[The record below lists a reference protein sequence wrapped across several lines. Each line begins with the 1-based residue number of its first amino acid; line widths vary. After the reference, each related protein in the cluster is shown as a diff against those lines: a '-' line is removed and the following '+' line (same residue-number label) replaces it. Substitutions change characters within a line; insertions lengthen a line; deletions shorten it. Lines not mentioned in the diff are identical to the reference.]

1 MSSFFSRVIQ
11 ELVLDEGGLELV
23 LDEGGEGGEDVEPL
37 GHPRSHLLTRLSRK
51 NHQDSSCAKTN
62 IFLFFSFGFGWI

>member
-1 MSSFFSRVIQ
+1 MSSFLSRVFL
-11 ELVLDEGGLELV
+11 ELVLDEGVELELV

-51 NHQDSSCAKTN
+51 GHQDSSFAKTN
-62 IFLFFSFGFGWI
+62 ICFVSN